1 MMLFMMDMHSILKF
15 VSKYFQREEILIIEV
30 EPFLQRAYIALEN
43 LRGGKGNKMLQFAE
57 TFPQS
62 GKYSGVELN
71 RARHQTRSKVQARM
85 EQFAIQNRSDDIDI
99 SSCLF
104 QSYNFYVDFIIAQ
117 LKDRFSAVTAEP
129 ISLFTIF
136 NYQLW
141 PVDQN
146 SEAFSLF
153 GDNEI
158 NKLVE
163 QFKPLNSTEER
174 VNIKM
179 EWLSYKTFGLAK
191 VKQFKADYKNVCGTD
206 ELQFSDVGDDDTD
219 GCDSDDD
226 EIANRLAPKKPG
238 VMSAAQLCFDMFA
251 NREMLGIT
259 NICLLLNHMI
269 VISPSNAHTERQI
282 KFMNILKHFI
292 AQALVRTNSIINSK
306 LLATQKS
313 GKILILSHLSIIM

>member
-1 MMLFMMDMHSILKF
+1 
-15 VSKYFQREEILIIEV
+15 
-30 EPFLQRAYIALEN
+30 
-43 LRGGKGNKMLQFAE
+43 
-57 TFPQS
+57 
-62 GKYSGVELN
+62 
-71 RARHQTRSKVQARM
+71 M
-85 EQFAIQNRSDDIDI
+85 EQFAIQNRSDDMDI

-117 LKDRFSAVTAEP
+117 LKDRFKAVTGEP

-136 NYQLW
+136 NYLLW

-163 QFKPLNSTEER
+163 QFKPLYSTEER

-206 ELQFSDVGDDDTD
+206 ELQ
-219 GCDSDDD
+219 
-226 EIANRLAPKKPG
+226 
-238 VMSAAQLCFDMFA
+238 
-251 NREMLGIT
+251 
-259 NICLLLNHMI
+259 
-269 VISPSNAHTERQI
+269 
-282 KFMNILKHFI
+282 
-292 AQALVRTNSIINSK
+292 
-306 LLATQKS
+306 
-313 GKILILSHLSIIM
+313 